1 MNVTSNNG
9 DEIEDKQS
17 ASGSNFMLA
26 AVAGSVFVVL
36 LVGGAVARRKRCV
49 DAQNGLPEGDAQN
62 TSGRRNT
69 KMLPPLG
76 LGSTSSFTFSS
87 AERKNSLGSA
97 WSPTASKFPRG
108 SDQHWSPTFEEDDG
122 SSLSALDEYIDV
134 IDQLAGESTY
144 TMTNPNTADSEFVNI
159 PIDDVGWGHSGQ
171 QQPLCNQASPAGQA
185 VYSLAL
191 QESPYVDM
199 ERPDQQQPFYDEASP
214 SGQAVYSF
222 AKQNNP
228 ESAYE
233 DLEPVDDCTDRI
245 TSDYMAMDPI
255 NGAAVARGSCSPAA
269 VDRIMT
275 NSSYS
280 ELPPMIDAF
289 STHQVEDPIVE
300 ESGACNNSS
309 STPDRPLSRI
319 SATSDVSF

>member
-9 DEIEDKQS
+9 DRIEDKQS
-17 ASGSNFMLA
+17 ASGLNFMLA
-26 AVAGSVFVVL
+26 AVAGSVLVVL

-49 DAQNGLPEGDAQN
+49 DAQNGLPEGNAQN

-76 LGSTSSFTFSS
+76 MGSTSSFTFSS

-97 WSPTASKFPRG
+97 WSPTAAKFPRG
-108 SDQHWSPTFEEDDG
+108 SDQHWSLTFEEDDG

-159 PIDDVGWGHSGQ
+159 PIDDVDDVGCGHS
-171 QQPLCNQASPAGQA
+171 GQA
-185 VYSLAL
+185 VYSLAIQDNL
-191 QESPYVDM
+191 ESPYMDM

-214 SGQAVYSF
+214 SGQAVYSL

-255 NGAAVARGSCSPAA
+255 NGAAVARGSSSPAA